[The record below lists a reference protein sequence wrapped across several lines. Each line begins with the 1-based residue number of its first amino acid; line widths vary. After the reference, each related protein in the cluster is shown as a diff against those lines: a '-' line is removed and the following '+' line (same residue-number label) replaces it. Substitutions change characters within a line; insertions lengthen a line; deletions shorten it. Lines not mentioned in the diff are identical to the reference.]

1 MNSMELSNY
10 LEKMRYGRKLTQED
24 FVADVVSLRQYQ
36 RYRRGEC
43 EIPYEKIDQFAHK
56 LGIPSKKL
64 MNQFESEKNRQLKMV
79 NDFYNAVSNRNKPTI
94 KKLKKILDEDILID
108 KETKTYYEYAVLFD
122 EYYNGIHDKPA
133 FARKISNL
141 INYPDIL
148 KQEYFTDIEILI
160 LSSLLIVLSPLQI
173 DTLLRRLSELF
184 NQEDN
189 ILSSQNNQITSLI
202 IMRLS
207 KGFGMR
213 GDYSKVIEFT
223 TKGIKH
229 GIAQKQYHLFE
240 YFYYYK
246 ALAHFKLEEYLE
258 YEEALFRCY
267 NVLHLEGNKNRI
279 EQFTQLI
286 EKDFD
291 INYHMFIMKYLK
303 KEIM

>member
-10 LEKMRYGRKLTQED
+10 LEKIRYGRKLTQEA
-24 FVADVVSLRQYQ
+24 FVSDVVSLRQYQ

-43 EIPYEKIDQFAHK
+43 EIPYEKLDQFANK

-64 MNQFESEKNRQLKMV
+64 LNQFESEKNRQLKKV
-79 NDFYNAVSNRNKPTI
+79 NQFYSAVSNRKTDDI
-94 KKLKKILDEDILID
+94 KNLKKELDQDIFID
-108 KETKTYYEYAVLFD
+108 NETETYYKHAKIFD
-122 EYYNGIHDKPA
+122 KYYTKQYDKA
-133 FARKISNL
+133 TTARLNAEL

-160 LSSLLIVLSPLQI
+160 LSSLLAVLPTDHIGRLLQ
-173 DTLLRRLSELF
+173 RLGELF
-184 NQEDN
+184 YNEEN
-189 ILSSQNNQITSLI
+189 ILSSQNNLIISLI

-207 KGFGMR
+207 KGYGME
-213 GDYSKVIEFT
+213 GNNKKVIEFT
-223 TKGIKH
+223 QKGLEHGIKLR
-229 GIAQKQYHLFE
+229 QYHLFE

-246 ALAHFKLEEYLE
+246 ALAHFKLEQYRE

-267 NVLHLEGNKNRI
+267 NVLHLEGNQNRLK
-279 EQFTQLI
+279 QFTDLI

-291 INYHMFIMKYLK
+291 INYHMFIMKYLQ